1 MKLKK
6 IIIMSIAAAMLAA
19 NSSFA
24 VFAEDEAATRGYVAD
39 YLLKAADFYNPGVQ
53 KTDIIKGYDDG
64 QLHEENGVTRAEAL
78 VMLERAFGKLP
89 ELKGHNKRTA
99 FPSETFTDVPEW
111 AKSELEDVFNA
122 GIVRG
127 KSDGIFAPD
136 DPVTK
141 EQLAT
146 FCRRVFAIFGTNEK
160 DDFYAAINK
169 DDLEKSEIKQGRSSS
184 GVMNELNDKAT
195 ENVIKIVKELADK
208 QNEKGTPEQKVAD
221 LYKNITD
228 KEAIDKVGLTPI
240 KKYLDEIDTIKTID
254 DMKAF
259 ETKVRAE
266 LFMNLFAGTS
276 LSVDAKD
283 STKYSLQFSTL
294 SPLMG
299 KDFYAGAAP
308 AQYNSYIKFLKS
320 VLMLSGEDENA
331 AAGDAEKIY
340 NLEKTLS
347 ASTLNPQDYYNVDK
361 VYNAYKF
368 DDLAKQLGNIDLNK
382 VLTEDGL
389 KKEDIIIVSDVGLT
403 EEFVKLYTDDN
414 IESLKAAAKFNII
427 SGFGSALSSEYTTIA
442 DTFNQEYIGIS
453 GSYSDDEK
461 AIASLESIMPE
472 YMGKL
477 YSDKFF
483 SEEAKKD
490 VTNMIKDMISVYDKR
505 IDNLSWMSSATKEKA
520 KEKLASIKIKVGYP
534 DKWDTYMDNVDIKSK
549 SEGGSYFDNV
559 LAIAKEACAYGVSQ
573 QGKPVD
579 KDVWAMPAFMVNACY
594 DPSANDITFPAAI
607 LQAPMYDV
615 NASYEQNLGG
625 IGFVIAHE
633 ITHAFD
639 NSGAK
644 FDKDGNAADWW
655 TKEDYDQF
663 KKLCSDMIDFY
674 DNWEAAPGIAESGEQ
689 TLSENIAD
697 QGSIACITEIAAGLE
712 NPDYKAMYSQ
722 LAKCWM
728 ITSSREY
735 MQYLTQIDVHS
746 LGKLRV
752 NRTVVNCDAFY
763 SAFDVNEN
771 DAMYV
776 SPENRVKIW

>member
-228 KEAIDKVGLTPI
+228 KEAIDKVGLAPI

-299 KDFYAGAAP
+299 KDFYADAAP

-663 KKLCSDMIDFY
+663 QKLCSDMIDFY

-697 QGSIACITEIAAGLE
+697 QGSIACITEIASGLE